1 MVMSNLRHSFMGFI
15 CFFLCA
21 NFAIAQELDV
31 VASVDKNPIVQS
43 EPFTLTVTVNDDVP
57 QSAWNPEQAL
67 SEFRVLN
74 TRSARRTSVVN
85 GVSSRTTSFVVTLQA
100 PSTPGIVRIPPIT
113 INNAS
118 SNAIEL
124 KILDAQA
131 ATDELEQRPAFIR
144 TSVESN
150 QVYVQQQFKLIARLY
165 LSANLLSGNLVAP
178 TLELAEVRQFGKDEE
193 SYEII
198 NGKRYQ
204 VFQRTYLIT
213 PQRSGDFTIEGPMFD
228 GQISRET
235 SRSVFSSIAATQPV
249 STIAPAT
256 KITVLPRPEN
266 GQGHWLP
273 SELVSVSVE
282 QVNPQADIAVGQ
294 PITLQYR
301 LTAIGVTP
309 EQLPRVGISELEQ
322 ASIYPEAPE
331 LNSTVRNG
339 RVIAQRT
346 ETIAVIPRQS
356 GELTIPAVNLTYFN
370 TRLNRPESAT
380 SEALTFNIK
389 PAEGLQQD
397 IAHTQNP
404 VTQQSTQ
411 PQNTQAQASPA
422 TQPVM
427 QPEQQV
433 NNHYFL
439 LAIIF
444 AGLWLITLA
453 LWAWWWFRSS
463 IRNNAPSPAVL
474 VENQEHKHSW
484 AALEHAAKQNNASV
498 TDKAL
503 RHWLSARY
511 SVSVTD
517 LNQVA
522 EFYDHPPLSSQ
533 IEHLQRSRYAG
544 KDISWQEGKALIRA
558 LKAAEKLRKQAGKAP
573 KESVLPDLYP
583 S

>member
-1 MVMSNLRHSFMGFI
+1 MVISNLRHSYLRHSFIGLI

-21 NFAIAQELDV
+21 NVVIAQGLDV
-31 VASVDKNPIVQS
+31 VASVDKNPIVQG

-74 TRSARRTSVVN
+74 TRSARRTSVVD

-113 INNAS
+113 INNTN

-144 TSVESN
+144 TSIESS

-249 STIAPAT
+249 STIAPPT
-256 KITVLPRPEN
+256 QITVLPRPEN
-266 GQGHWLP
+266 WQGHWLP

-282 QVNPQADIAVGQ
+282 QMNPQAEIAVGQ
-294 PITLQYR
+294 PITLKYR

-309 EQLPRVGISELEQ
+309 EQLPRVGISELNQ

-346 ETIAVIPRQS
+346 ETIAVIPRQK

-370 TRLNRPESAT
+370 TRLNRAETVT
-380 SEALTFNIK
+380 SEALTFTIK

-397 IAHTQNP
+397 IAHTQSP
-404 VTQQSTQ
+404 VSPQISQ
-411 PQNTQAQASPA
+411 PQDTPAQAA
-422 TQPVM
+422 D
-427 QPEQQV
+427 
-433 NNHYFL
+433 NRYFV

-444 AGLWLITLA
+444 AGLWLATLT
-453 LWAWWWFRSS
+453 LWAWWWFRHRALKS
-463 IRNNAPSPAVL
+463 APSSAMLIDNP
-474 VENQEHKHSW
+474 EHDHSW
-484 AALEHAAKQNNASV
+484 ATLEQAAKHNNASG

-522 EFYDHPPLSSQ
+522 DYYEHPPLTSQ
-533 IEHLQRSRYAG
+533 IEHLLRSRYAG

-558 LKAAEKLRKQAGKAP
+558 LKAAEKLRKQVGKKPA
-573 KESVLPDLYP
+573 KSALPSLYP
-583 S
+583 N